1 MANGHEKP
9 WWWYARM
16 LAWHRESAGPVF
28 HELGLLVPGLGG
40 LALLPGRGWRRTA
53 STAGLFAALWFILL
67 AGVYSLIRYKTPWLV
82 VNPLLPLAL
91 MAGRLA
97 DALMRG
103 GRRVRLAGAVLLM
116 ALCVQQGVRVTERV
130 TGRYAS
136 DERNP
141 YAYTHPTRDIVDGCR
156 TLVRLAEQSAR
167 PVTVHVLADEYWPI
181 PWYLRSL
188 DRVGYWDS
196 AQPAGDAD
204 VWILDDAAA
213 AAWESVARPP
223 VHERVHGL
231 RPGLMLHFK
240 YKEQIWSNFHP

>member
-1 MANGHEKP
+1 M
-9 WWWYARM
+9 
-16 LAWHRESAGPVF
+16 
-28 HELGLLVPGLGG
+28 ELGLLVPGLGG
-40 LALLPGRGWRRTA
+40 LALLLGRGWRRTA

-82 VNPLLPLAL
+82 VNPLLPLPLAL
-91 MAGRLA
+91 MAGMLA

-156 TLVRLAEQSAR
+156 TLVRLAEQSGPSGHGACAGGR
-167 PVTVHVLADEYWPI
+167 VLADSAC
-181 PWYLRSL
+181 LRSL

-213 AAWESVARPP
+213 AAWGIRRPATRARAGARPP
-223 VHERVHGL
+223 PGFDVASSNTKNKFGQVH
-231 RPGLMLHFK
+231 P
-240 YKEQIWSNFHP
+240 